1 MNNKVEDIRNK
12 FKVVR
17 DLLVSLAAGVV
28 VVMAFCVV
36 SSKPNTNPKWE
47 DHNDGR
53 FMIKHTDKTGNITY
67 SEAKGY
73 NLVVDT
79 ATGVNYICYNDGGCS
94 PLYSMTGDVLI
105 HFKDTDWNR
114 RD

>member
-1 MNNKVEDIRNK
+1 MNKVENIRNK

-17 DLLVSLAAGVV
+17 DLLVSLAAGTVV
-28 VVMAFCVV
+28 VIGFCIM
-36 SSKPNTNPKWE
+36 SSKPNTTPKWE

-53 FMIKHTDKTGNITY
+53 FMIKHTDKAGKVTY
-67 SEAKGY
+67 SDAKGY

-79 ATGVNYICYNDGGCS
+79 ATGVNYICYDEGGCS
-94 PLYSMTGDVLI
+94 PLYSMTGDILI
-105 HFKDTDWNR
+105 RFTDTDWNR